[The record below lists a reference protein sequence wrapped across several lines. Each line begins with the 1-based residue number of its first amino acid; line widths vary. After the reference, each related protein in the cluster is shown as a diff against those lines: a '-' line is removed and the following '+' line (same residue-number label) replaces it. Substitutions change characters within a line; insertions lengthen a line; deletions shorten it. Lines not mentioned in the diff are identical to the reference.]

1 MAAMHRTPHAVVAG
15 PSSQLMLPIL
25 EESDSSGSSGSSGR
39 TVRSGSSCG
48 PGRVTELLAI
58 ASREARV
65 IREIAACLEELIE
78 TQAAKRELCAL
89 TAAEV
94 REAVESRHT
103 LGVGLAADLP
113 AGFAVVRGVS
123 A

>member
-1 MAAMHRTPHAVVAG
+1 MAARHRTPHAVVAAQ
-15 PSSQLMLPIL
+15 SSQLMLPIL
-25 EESDSSGSSGSSGR
+25 DEPDSSGSSGR
-39 TVRSGSSCG
+39 IVRSGSSCG

-65 IREIAACLEELIE
+65 IREITACLEELTE

-103 LGVGLAADLP
+103 LGVGLAADRP
-113 AGFAVVRGVS
+113 AGFAVVLGVS
-123 A
+123 T